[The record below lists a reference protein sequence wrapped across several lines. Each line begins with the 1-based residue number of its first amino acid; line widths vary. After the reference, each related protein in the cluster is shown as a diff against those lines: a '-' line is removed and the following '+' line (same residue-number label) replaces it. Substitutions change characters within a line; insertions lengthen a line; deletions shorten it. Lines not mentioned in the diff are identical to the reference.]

1 MRHVEV
7 RCEDELT
14 RLVLIRLCNDRTISV
29 CLEERDASELVLV
42 LRGYFRLAT
51 NQTLSVEQDEVPTFE
66 DLAPPYLSLHKVV
79 PEKWS
84 YINHQDKVQ
93 QISFAVPPNYHSENQ
108 INGMFSSNP
117 NKPNLMGTLSLDR
130 NMNNS
135 MSNRNHRIQNSNI
148 DKCNSYDLQ
157 SVVSME
163 ILESNVVEARNEEV
177 LRRVHEMQQLVEN
190 SEKYLTEQQQNGRS
204 TAEWQESSVDFESD
218 NDSILSSLDDAPGN
232 LKHSDSLLLLT
243 QGTKL
248 APETTSAYSHAMIDM
263 LQSEINQSESDN
275 DSNYTPHNSPNHR
288 FTNNNSSKVN
298 GRVSFG
304 LRSPDNTN
312 QNENDLKQYLKQ
324 LKEQDNSLRE
334 LYDFDPDIID
344 LTALPPP
351 ATPDE
356 LDGGPVL
363 ASSISIPPVS
373 FADCGFIDNSLLS
386 SNLDLEEFLA
396 SVTVQPPTQQVTPAV
411 ELTPE
416 EIMSYIIPP
425 PPEVRASMENLYIS
439 CRNREQDI
447 PMTNGTSDSIKTNG
461 NIPNNGVK
469 RRNSNCSVK
478 SNIIEYATV
487 DRKGPFS
494 CCSKGTKE
502 KNEDE
507 AIQLPPRKSSIDKPP
522 ERPPKFTTEARQ
534 RSQSLSSAQTSS
546 SEPPPQ
552 LPPRGENNHNAPP
565 HIYLPPK
572 KPPLPPVPPLE
583 VLRSRK
589 IVQTAQKNPPEIR
602 TAGIGSPHLQRN
614 KNVYNDID
622 SSFGVAEEG
631 KQETP
636 QRTLSLS
643 TAVSTPTSPHL
654 GRGAHHLTAVN
665 IRTPEAEV
673 KSHARTL
680 SQPENTDGLRF
691 SKFTPDNQQ
700 NHARSQSE
708 SGGNHVRSNS
718 VSGNHVRSE
727 VAHYKEK
734 CATMRHNRYKDQ
746 EFSQCF
752 QRNGDTRSLPRN
764 GISTRENLLAKTDV
778 AMANLLVRL
787 DQVAA
792 QCSAAQ
798 ARGGGAQM
806 CEEKFQVSITF
817 VPFPWNRQIEF
828 FNIFTVCQR

>member
-1 MRHVEV
+1 MFQPVPIANIEEMRHVDV

-42 LRGYFRLAT
+42 LRGYYRLAT
-51 NQTLSVEQDEVPTFE
+51 NQMLSVDQDQIPTFE
-66 DLAPPYLSLHKVV
+66 DLAPPYLSVHKVV

-84 YINHQDKVQ
+84 YINPDKVQ
-93 QISFAVPPNYHSENQ
+93 QVSFAVPPSYHAENQ
-108 INGMFSSNP
+108 NNGVFSASP
-117 NKPNLMGTLSLDR
+117 NKPSLMGTLSLDR

-135 MSNRNHRIQNSNI
+135 MSNRNHRIQANSNFE
-148 DKCNSYDLQ
+148 KCNSYDLQ

-177 LRRVHEMQQLVEN
+177 LRRVQEMQQLVEN
-190 SEKYLTEQQQNGRS
+190 SEKYLTEQQNNAQNGRNG
-204 TAEWQESSVDFESD
+204 EWQESSVDFESD
-218 NDSILSSLDDAPGN
+218 NDSVLSSLDDAPGQ

-248 APETTSAYSHAMIDM
+248 APETTSAYSRAMMDM

-288 FTNNNSSKVN
+288 FASSNSNKQGN

-304 LRSPDNTN
+304 LRSPDNSN
-312 QNENDLKQYLKQ
+312 QNETNLKQYLKQ
-324 LKEQDNSLRE
+324 LKEQDNSVSDVF
-334 LYDFDPDIID
+334 DFDPDIID
-344 LTALPPP
+344 LTLLPPP
-351 ATPDE
+351 VTPDE
-356 LDGGPVL
+356 LDGSPVL
-363 ASSISIPPVS
+363 ASSLSIPPVS
-373 FADCGFIDNSLLS
+373 FADCGLIDKSLLS
-386 SNLDLEEFLA
+386 SDIGLEEFLA

-425 PPEVRASMENLYIS
+425 PPEVRASMESLYIS
-439 CRNREQDI
+439 CKNKQEDTENFDTLKF
-447 PMTNGTSDSIKTNG
+447 TNGSINVSKVNG
-461 NIPNNGVK
+461 NVFNEGPK
-469 RRNSNCSVK
+469 RRNSNSSVK

-494 CCSKGTKE
+494 CCSKGKSD
-502 KNEDE
+502 KYDDE
-507 AIQLPPRKSSIDKPP
+507 AIQLPPRKTSDEKPP

-534 RSQSLSSAQTSS
+534 RSQSLSTTHSGS

-552 LPPRGENNHNAPP
+552 LPPRGESNHNAPP

-589 IVQTAQKNPPEIR
+589 NVQAVPKNQQEIR

-622 SSFGVAEEG
+622 SSFGVADESPKTSEAP
-631 KQETP
+631 T
-636 QRTLSLS
+636 RTLS
-643 TAVSTPTSPHL
+643 TAVSTPTSPHF

-665 IRTPEAEV
+665 IKTPEIEN
-673 KSHARTL
+673 KTHIRTL
-680 SQPENTDGLRF
+680 SQPEYTDAPLRLA
-691 SKFTPDNQQ
+691 KFTSESNQT
-700 NHARSQSE
+700 NHHIRTHSE
-708 SGGNHVRSNS
+708 SGNHFKMQ
-718 VSGNHVRSE
+718 SE
-727 VAHYKEK
+727 MGYREK
-734 CATMRHNRYKDQ
+734 CATLRPTRHRDQ
-746 EFSQCF
+746 EMCF

-806 CEEKFQVSITF
+806 CEEKFQVSANF
-817 VPFPWNRQIEF
+817 Q
-828 FNIFTVCQR
+828 